1 MQDISQVSPNKTNS
15 KKFFIPYVLIFLLI
29 ICVIALHSQIAKMQN
44 SDSVRINLAGRQR
57 MLTQKLS
64 KEVLQYLNGMTQ
76 KEDLEQTIKVFN
88 TTLHALLNGGNAP
101 MDLNFQKYVQL
112 PQMENSSTKRQLS
125 KVIDLWQLFK
135 TNIVAFINT
144 KDTTALYY
152 ILQNNNK
159 ILDEMDKAVFMMQS
173 TAEKNNRTIN
183 IILYITYFFII
194 LIFTVLLVTK
204 LYQLKH
210 ASVYIDRL
218 ENLLPICA
226 KCKKIREP
234 NAEPQRQESWTAIE
248 SYIGNRSTAKFSHGL
263 CPACEEELYGDEEW
277 FKERRKETSKQ
288 NQAETTPNDK

>member
-15 KKFFIPYVLIFLLI
+15 KKFLIPYVLIFLLT

-88 TTLHALLNGGNAP
+88 TTLHALLSGGNAP
-101 MDLNFQKYVQL
+101 LDLNFQKYVQL

-144 KDTTALYY
+144 KDATALYY

-173 TAEKNNRTIN
+173 TAERNNRTIN

-194 LIFTVLLVTK
+194 LIFTVLLVIK

-218 ENLLPICA
+218 ESFLPICA

-234 NAEPQRQESWTAIE
+234 NAQPQRQESWTAIE
-248 SYIGNRSTAKFSHGL
+248 SYIGKRSAAKFSHGL
-263 CPACEEELYGDEEW
+263 CPACEEELYGDKEW
-277 FKERRKETSKQ
+277 FKGRRKETSKQ
-288 NQAETTPNDK
+288 NQSE